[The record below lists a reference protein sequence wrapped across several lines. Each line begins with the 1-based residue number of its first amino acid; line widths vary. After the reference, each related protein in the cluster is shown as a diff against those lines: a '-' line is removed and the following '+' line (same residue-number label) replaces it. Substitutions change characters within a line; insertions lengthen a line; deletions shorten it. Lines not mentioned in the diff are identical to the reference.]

1 MTSKAREILNTSI
14 FVLAVLILSFL
25 LIKFVGQRTQVIG
38 PSMQPTLYDGD
49 NLILDKIT
57 YRFRDPKR
65 FEVVVFPFRNGENK
79 NYIKRVIG
87 LPGETVKIDDEG
99 NIYINGEKL
108 EESFGL
114 EVIKNPGIA
123 AEGMTLGEG
132 EFFVLGDNRN
142 NSEDSRYE
150 VVGPVKKSEIMG
162 RAWLRIWPLNSFGFV
177 KHK

>member
-114 EVIKNPGIA
+114 EVIKVP
-123 AEGMTLGEG
+123 
-132 EFFVLGDNRN
+132 
-142 NSEDSRYE
+142 
-150 VVGPVKKSEIMG
+150 
-162 RAWLRIWPLNSFGFV
+162 
-177 KHK
+177 